1 MALLIM
7 ASVLSAMVL
16 LGASAA
22 HADPC
27 KAIPDT
33 GPLPGYLYPGARF
46 AGPVVH
52 IGDGDSLCVA
62 VGAGPQNWVEVR
74 ISGFYAPELHEPDG
88 KQAKAALSSIAR
100 GRSAVCVAD
109 HQSYDRI
116 VARCYIGG
124 RLIGD
129 LMRQAGVSEGG
140 RGH

>member
-100 GRSAVCVAD
+100 GRSVRWRRKFGQLAKVGSTSMKDGLYDWEAEAV
-109 HQSYDRI
+109 H
-116 VARCYIGG
+116 G
-124 RLIGD
+124 
-129 LMRQAGVSEGG
+129 
-140 RGH
+140 